1 MILGANRTEASAERL
16 EGGDVNVVNVVVCG
30 HFNHGKTT
38 LVKALTGE
46 WLDKLPHEREMGV
59 TIEPARAF
67 LEFRDTTISFVD
79 VPGHR
84 DYIRNM
90 LASAWSADYAILV
103 VAADEGPCPGT
114 IDHALVISF
123 YGARV
128 LPVVNKVDLVD
139 RNRVSEVADEVMDLL
154 ELLGVETVREPVLVS
169 AKTGEG
175 AEELLDVL
183 AELEEPPR
191 PSESDSL
198 RAPVE
203 STRRVGETTVDVFGV
218 VDRGTL
224 EEGWVE
230 VQPGGLN
237 AEVLEVESAGGFR
250 PGSPFKARLKVEGSI
265 TRGMCLGEGLS
276 TSDGIR
282 AEVLSIGA
290 KVRPGT
296 MGKVHV
302 LSAAANVEFVEVE
315 THAGTEVIRPY
326 AEGHNV
332 AHVVLELDREVVV
345 EPGDR
350 FLVTVG
356 DEPAVLGVVEGAA
369 R

>member
-1 MILGANRTEASAERL
+1 MNVERL
-16 EGGDVNVVNVVVCG
+16 EGGGVSVVNVVVCG

-46 WLDKLPHEREMGV
+46 WLDRLPHEREMGV

-67 LEFRDTTISFVD
+67 LELGDTTVSFVD

-114 IDHALVISF
+114 IDHALVVSF
-123 YGARV
+123 YGASV
-128 LPVVNKVDLVD
+128 LPVVSKVDLVSRD
-139 RNRVSEVADEVMDLL
+139 RAAEVADEVMDLL
-154 ELLGVETVREPVLVS
+154 ELLGVEAVVEPVPVS

-175 AEELLDVL
+175 AEDLLDAL

-191 PSESDSL
+191 PSEVDPL

-203 STRRVGETTVDVFGV
+203 STRRVDETTVDVFGI

-224 EEGWVE
+224 EEGRVE
-230 VQPGGLN
+230 VQPGGRS
-237 AEVLEVESAGGFR
+237 AEVLEVESTDGSGPGVPFR
-250 PGSPFKARLKVEGSI
+250 ARLRVEGSI

-276 TSDGIR
+276 TADRIE

-302 LSAAANVEFVEVE
+302 LSAAANVRFAEVE
-315 THAGTEVIRPY
+315 TDVGTEVLRPY

-332 AHVVLELDREVVV
+332 ARVVLELDREVVV

-356 DEPAVLGVVEGAA
+356 NEPAALGVVEGVT

>member
-1 MILGANRTEASAERL
+1 MS
-16 EGGDVNVVNVVVCG
+16 VVNVVVCG

-46 WLDKLPHEREMGV
+46 WLDRLPHEREMGV

-67 LEFRDTTISFVD
+67 LELGNTTVSFVD

-114 IDHALVISF
+114 IDHALVVSF
-123 YGARV
+123 YGAKV
-128 LPVVNKVDLVD
+128 LPVVSKVDLVSRD
-139 RNRVSEVADEVMDLL
+139 RVAEVAGEVTDLL
-154 ELLGVETVREPVLVS
+154 ELLGVETVGEPVPVS

-175 AEELLDVL
+175 AEELLDAL
-183 AELEEPPR
+183 AGLEEPPR
-191 PSESDSL
+191 PSEGDPL

-203 STRRVGETTVDVFGV
+203 STRRVDETIVDVFGI
-218 VDRGTL
+218 VDRGVL
-224 EEGWVE
+224 EEGRTE
-230 VQPGGLN
+230 VRPGGLR
-237 AEVLEVESAGGFR
+237 AEVLEVEPANPGPGTPFR
-250 PGSPFKARLKVEGSI
+250 ARLRVEDSV

-276 TSDGIR
+276 TADR
-282 AEVLSIGA
+282 VEAEVLSIGA

-302 LSAAANVEFVEVE
+302 LSAAANAKFAEVE
-315 THAGTEVIRPY
+315 TDAGTDVLRPY
-326 AEGHNV
+326 TEGHNV
-332 AHVVLELDREVVV
+332 ARVVLEMDREVVT

-356 DEPAVLGVVEGAA
+356 NEPVVLGVVEGVA